1 MHNYVLFNTFV
12 HFIIQ
17 KLKNKHTSLKTEKT
31 KLAQLSFL
39 SFEESVFIFQYLN
52 NEMHKYVKKH
62 NCAIHH
68 SKINTHSSKSIET
81 EKAKS
86 SHFDRTRGYKNQ
98 KFPT

>member
-17 KLKNKHTSLKTEKT
+17 KLKNKRTSLKTEKT

-52 NEMHKYVKKH
+52 NEMHKCVKKNIIVH
-62 NCAIHH
+62 FIIKKLKNIHTFL
-68 SKINTHSSKSIET
+68 KK
-81 EKAKS
+81 
-86 SHFDRTRGYKNQ
+86 YKNWES
-98 KFPT
+98 